1 MPCIFSPAG
10 QWPSRKKAHVECA
23 WWRDCLRL
31 TAFGWRASL
40 GPQAG
45 RTLRIARVTVQLDAG
60 TPRNRFCMA
69 YFLPTHSRT
78 KFIIRIFI
86 RQYTKR
92 SFFKLSENGCTAPF
106 HGTALIAIELRMG
119 LWTERLQACLQSGCF
134 LGQRALAAGL
144 HIKNGIH
151 HLPDAA
157 LAQMPSLAHRSKA
170 LSLHLLLISHVA
182 WTHAEICC
190 LSWFWERVSG
200 PGGGRPHG
208 GQ

>member
-1 MPCIFSPAG
+1 MRLMARLPAPDGVWMAGKPRATGRMHPAHCACHRSARCRHATQSFLHGVFSDG
-10 QWPSRKKAHVECA
+10 H
-23 WWRDCLRL
+23 
-31 TAFGWRASL
+31 
-40 GPQAG
+40 
-45 RTLRIARVTVQLDAG
+45 
-60 TPRNRFCMA
+60 N
-69 YFLPTHSRT
+69 RT

-106 HGTALIAIELRMG
+106 HGAALVAIELRMG
-119 LWTERLQACLQSGCF
+119 LWTERLQTCLQSGCF

-157 LAQMPSLAHRSKA
+157 LAQIPSLAHRSKA
-170 LSLHLLLISHVA
+170 LSLHLLLLISHVA

-200 PGGGRPHG
+200 PSGGRPHG